1 MSNVLVVS
9 KSQRCSLTLPLS
21 SSVPPAPLF
30 SVNQLVVKPALLKD
44 AHFAERS
51 NKHLNRVY
59 FDYMCVWV
67 ISFYLWQSTS
77 SSSVTSCVINIP
89 YLLSLILH
97 LHPHHFRHSTPN
109 RSVVV
114 TGFGDD
120 AELSVWSSVWWGAMT
135 NSLSIHPAYISII
148 RQTLSHVILRSF
160 LLFLPRHRVFIFHIR
175 VVCLGVCIEFLPFVS
190 YTYVDSRLRLMS
202 RAYHP
207 IIICHCWRKHMCYC
221 YASCPTTKAGANRTK
236 KRGHIVLE

>member
-67 ISFYLWQSTS
+67 IFLFVAINIIILCNILCHQLPLPPVPHPAS
-77 SSSVTSCVINIP
+77 SSPS
-89 YLLSLILH
+89 LSSFH
-97 LHPHHFRHSTPN
+97 TPN

-120 AELSVWSSVWWGAMT
+120 AELSVWSSVWWGIMT